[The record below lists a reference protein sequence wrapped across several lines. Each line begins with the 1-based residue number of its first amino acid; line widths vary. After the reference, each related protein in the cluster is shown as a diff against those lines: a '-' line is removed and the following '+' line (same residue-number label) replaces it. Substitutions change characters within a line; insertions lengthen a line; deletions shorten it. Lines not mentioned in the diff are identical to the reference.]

1 MTYFQ
6 NFLTTLLLFQCYQS
20 FPGALAG
27 FEETLVAFEPSIG
40 AIEIQDAVILRDDS
54 DPFGIA
60 IAAGSLADDFEQ
72 ITGTRP
78 SVRAWAGDNST
89 TSQVKNASKSAI
101 IAATVDSPLLR
112 QLESS
117 RKLNLSSIRG
127 KWETFETTLVRQPL
141 PGIHNALVIAGS
153 DMRAVIFG
161 IFTLSEQ
168 SGQSPLYWWNDVPAK
183 KHDKIYAVNK
193 TLTFGE
199 PTVKYRGIFIND
211 EAPALTSWWAQRSHR
226 DDYTFDSEFYE
237 RVFDLLLR
245 LRANLIW
252 PAMWGSFVPA
262 PGRIFFTDDPR
273 NMDLANDYGIVV
285 STSHH
290 EPMQRASNE
299 WKQSKNGAWDWVANK
314 GNVVEFMR
322 EGVRRAG
329 GNDTY
334 FTLGMRGEN
343 DGPIQADDPIAVLR
357 EVFAVQRNILA
368 SFYGNETAARQIWT
382 IYKEV
387 ATYYA
392 AGLGPP
398 EDVTLMFTDDNWGN
412 VQKLPN
418 AKELDRSGGIG
429 MYYHFEY
436 VGRPKSWKW
445 QNCNNLPKI
454 YKELFQ
460 AAQAGAN
467 RIWVFNVGD
476 IKPVE
481 LPLNMAMDLAW
492 NATRFDL
499 DSLPDYLQSLAA
511 RDFDVEHSEVIA
523 SAWLA
528 YSHLVGMRKFE
539 MLEPTTYSIT
549 NYEEA
554 DRILGAWKAL
564 ADRVRA
570 IEASLPQTHRDA
582 FFHSSTYAAV
592 AGYNYHAILIGQGKN
607 RQYSF
612 ERRNSANAIAY
623 DLIERFEYDHDLTIE
638 YDAIADG
645 KWRGIMSTP
654 KFDMSTADWRPSSR
668 DVMAN
673 LSFVQLR
680 QDFDY
685 AFGNL
690 GIYVEQSRAP
700 YLQGRICASIN
711 PSKPTKDGLSPV
723 MRPME
728 PHGPAFRWIDLFHRG
743 DHRRPIR
750 WSISVPEPWINVSQV
765 SGEISGSKPEERVHI
780 SINWELVPAMY
791 NQTVQLRVFYGPPAH
806 FDDVHLPVINIRAP
820 KDFAGFPEVDGIIS
834 IEAPHYQWS
843 SLTQDTDRN
852 IGFKV
857 MPRLASRSESGS
869 VALRPYQAAME
880 SESESKASWL
890 EYDIFILGN
899 ATRPAVNATIYIN
912 GALDTRADKPML
924 CSLSLQNES
933 KPAND
938 FFKILGTPEK
948 AGDTPPEWNA
958 EVANGVWTR
967 TLQLGSLSP
976 GKHILR
982 WQVNSPEVYLEKI
995 VLATQGRL
1003 PETSLGPP
1011 ETSRL

>member
-40 AIEIQDAVILRDDS
+40 AIEIQDAVILCDDS

-78 SVRAWAGDNST
+78 SVRAWAGNNST
-89 TSQVKNASKSAI
+89 TSEVKIASESAI
-101 IAATVDSPLLR
+101 IAATVDSPLMR

-127 KWETFETTLVRQPL
+127 KWETFETTLVAQPF
-141 PGIHNALVIAGS
+141 PGVQNALVIAGS

-226 DDYTFDSEFYE
+226 EDYTFDSEFYE

-252 PAMWGSFVPA
+252 PAMWGS
-262 PGRIFFTDDPR
+262 
-273 NMDLANDYGIVV
+273 
-285 STSHH
+285 
-290 EPMQRASNE
+290 
-299 WKQSKNGAWDWVANK
+299 
-314 GNVVEFMR
+314 
-322 EGVRRAG
+322 VRRAG

-387 ATYYA
+387 ATYYES
-392 AGLGPP
+392 GLEPP

-418 AKELDRSGGIG
+418 TKELDRSGGIG

-445 QNCNNLPKI
+445 QNSNNLPKI

-554 DRILGAWKAL
+554 HRILGAWKAL

-638 YDAIADG
+638 YDAMADG

-711 PSKPTKDGLSPV
+711 PSKPTKDGLSPM

-743 DHRRPIR
+743 DHRRPIS

-765 SGEISGSKPEERVHI
+765 SGEVSGSKPEERVHI
-780 SINWELVPAMY
+780 SINWELVPATY

-834 IEAPHYQWS
+834 IEAPHYQRS
-843 SLTQDTDRN
+843 SLTQDTGRN

-869 VALRPYQAAME
+869 VALRPYQAAIE

-899 ATRPAVNATIYIN
+899 ATRPAVKATIYIN

-948 AGDTPPEWNA
+948 AGDTPPEWNT
-958 EVANGVWTR
+958 G
-967 TLQLGSLSP
+967 QPQPS
-976 GKHILR
+976 
-982 WQVNSPEVYLEKI
+982 
-995 VLATQGRL
+995 
-1003 PETSLGPP
+1003 
-1011 ETSRL
+1011 